1 MARPAPGDR
10 LRAAN
15 RRAVVALLAAEGPM
29 SRADIGR
36 RTGLARSTVSVV
48 VADLMRAG
56 EAVESTARG
65 VPHKGGSGRPPVLLE
80 IGTPPGTVAGVDI
93 GHRHVRVLL
102 ADRGGTLLAEDHA
115 EVDVDPAGARSLD
128 LAAAMVRGLAAQDRD
143 AGTLLGAG
151 LCVPAPVDAATG
163 RIRSGI
169 LRGWRGLAPAA
180 ELRDRLAVPVRADND
195 ANLGALAELHHGAGR
210 GTADLVYVTIGSGL
224 GAGVVLGGRLQRGA
238 SGIAGE
244 IGHVRVVDDGA
255 LCRCGNHG
263 CLETRVSAPR
273 LLERLQ
279 PAYDERLTAARVR
292 ELDLLGDP
300 GVARVLADAGRAVG
314 RVVADLCNVLNPG
327 AVVLGGVLGATAST
341 VSGTREAIDRFA
353 QPGAASAVRVVA
365 GELGDRAEALGA
377 VALANACLSA
387 HP

>member
-10 LRAAN
+10 LRAAT
-15 RRAVVALLAAEGPM
+15 RRAVVALLAAEGPL

-48 VADLMRAG
+48 VTELLKSG
-56 EAVESTARG
+56 EVVERSARG

-102 ADRGGTLLAEDHA
+102 ADRAGALLAETHT
-115 EVDVDPAGARSLD
+115 EVDVDPSGVRSLD
-128 LAAAMVRGLAAQDRD
+128 LAAAMARGLAVQERD
-143 AGTLLGAG
+143 AGPLLAAG

-163 RIRSGI
+163 RIHSGI

-180 ELRDRLAVPVRADND
+180 ELRERLAVPVHADND

-210 GTADLVYVTIGSGL
+210 GAADLVYVTVASGL
-224 GAGVVLGGRLQRGA
+224 GAGVVMGGRLQRGA

-244 IGHVRVVDDGA
+244 IGHVQVAEDGP
-255 LCRCGNHG
+255 LCRCGNRG
-263 CLETRVSAPR
+263 CLETRVSASR
-273 LLERLQ
+273 LVALLQ
-279 PAYDERLTAARVR
+279 PAYDEPLSAARVR
-292 ELDLLGDP
+292 ELDLYGDP
-300 GVARVLADAGRAVG
+300 GVARVLGDAGRAVG

-341 VSGTREAIDRFA
+341 VAGAREAIDRFA
-353 QPGAASAVRVVA
+353 QPGAAGAVRVVA

-377 VALANACLSA
+377 VALANARLSA

>member
-10 LRAAN
+10 LRAAT
-15 RRAVVALLAAEGPM
+15 RRAVLALLAAEGPL

-48 VADLMRAG
+48 VAELLRSG
-56 EAVESTARG
+56 EAAVSSDRG

-80 IGTPPGTVAGVDI
+80 IATPPGTVAGVDI

-102 ADRGGTLLAEDHA
+102 ADRGGSLLAEGHA
-115 EVDVDPAGARSLD
+115 EVDVDPSGSGSLD
-128 LAAAMVRGLAAQDRD
+128 LAAAMVRRLAEQERD
-143 AGTLLGAG
+143 AGPLLAAG
-151 LCVPAPVDAATG
+151 LCVPAPVDATTG
-163 RIRSGI
+163 RIGSGV

-180 ELRDRLAVPVRADND
+180 ELRERLAVPVRADND

-210 GTADLVYVTIGSGL
+210 GTGDLVYVTVASGL

-244 IGHVRVVDDGA
+244 IGHVQVDEDGA
-255 LCRCGNHG
+255 LCRCGNRG

-273 LLERLQ
+273 LLEQLQ
-279 PAYDERLTAARVR
+279 PAYDERLSAARVR
-292 ELDLLGDP
+292 ELDALGDP

-341 VSGTREAIDRFA
+341 VAGTREAIDRFA

-377 VALANACLSA
+377 VALANARLA
-387 HP
+387 HHP